1 MSNLKPSMV
10 GLDKGLNL
18 QVAKIA
24 APVGSALDALNYE
37 QVDFQGQKRIDGYTR
52 FDGSHLA
59 ALDDYRVIA
68 LTSGAEGESP
78 EFQTGDLIAS
88 DLGMFGVVVKVDFS
102 DDYPVLYVAV
112 TNENYLPIEYTQVYR
127 IGDGQ
132 QDEEGRNISTSV
144 LGSKSGISPEEHYEL
159 LLEFNSTIR
168 SNVESL
174 PGPVA
179 GLHWFRDRLHA
190 VAAVTYI
197 SLSGTTPQLY
207 PGDVIVAGD
216 YVETTVLDSVVLAGS
231 RAVFVDS
238 MNPDFWTSPG
248 LEIFKDG
255 DLVGT
260 VQEGYEV
267 STIDE
272 IASIFEARSEEQV
285 LREDS
290 PDGPFDFGWRFKHLG
305 WKVYFDNGI
314 SLYGSLPALNQ
325 NIEGVG
331 TLGPTSTADNNGA
344 PAVLAQGLNTTNM
357 GQQVNGWKSI
367 SSNTLYSP
375 SPTDMQESDNEAV
388 YADAYISWDGNSGAL
403 IGDTGTPT
411 EYSPTNTVRIGS

>member
-1 MSNLKPSMV
+1 
-10 GLDKGLNL
+10 
-18 QVAKIA
+18 
-24 APVGSALDALNYE
+24 
-37 QVDFQGQKRIDGYTR
+37 
-52 FDGSHLA
+52 
-59 ALDDYRVIA
+59 
-68 LTSGAEGESP
+68 
-78 EFQTGDLIAS
+78 
-88 DLGMFGVVVKVDFS
+88 
-102 DDYPVLYVAV
+102 
-112 TNENYLPIEYTQVYR
+112 
-127 IGDGQ
+127 
-132 QDEEGRNISTSV
+132 
-144 LGSKSGISPEEHYEL
+144 
-159 LLEFNSTIR
+159 
-168 SNVESL
+168 
-174 PGPVA
+174 
-179 GLHWFRDRLHA
+179 
-190 VAAVTYI
+190 
-197 SLSGTTPQLY
+197 
-207 PGDVIVAGD
+207 
-216 YVETTVLDSVVLAGS
+216 VLDSVVLAGS

-238 MNPDFWTSPG
+238 MNPDFWTSLG

-331 TLGPTSTADNNGA
+331 TLGPTSTVDNFGA

-375 SPTDMQESDNEAV
+375 SPADIQESDNEAV